1 MNKVKE
7 ARSILRSDYW
17 SEFGKLETDQKKGV
31 PAPPP
36 QKHYPKNAELV
47 ELVPLA
53 KITVGITP
61 LKDVID
67 KRRSRR
73 RFIETPLTLEELSYL
88 LWSTQG
94 VQVLDPNGVRN
105 LRTVPSAG
113 CRHSFETYLVINRV
127 LGVKPGLYRYLFLD
141 HKLLFMSGESGF
153 DEKITEA
160 CNNQRFIKD
169 AAVVFVWTTIPYRT
183 EWRYGPFIAKIIAI
197 DAGHMCQNLYLASES
212 IGAGTCGIGAYD
224 QVKVDAFLGVDG
236 LEELTIYI
244 APVGKI

>member
-1 MNKVKE
+1 MTNVKE
-7 ARSILRSDYW
+7 ARSILRSDHW
-17 SEFGKLETDQKKGV
+17 SEFGKQETDQKKGV
-31 PAPPP
+31 PAPPA
-36 QKHYPKNAELV
+36 QKPYPKNAELV
-47 ELVPLA
+47 ELMQLA
-53 KITVGITP
+53 KITVGVTP

-73 RFIETPLTLEELSYL
+73 RFTETPLTLEELSYL

-127 LGVKPGLYRYLFLD
+127 RGVKPGLYRYLPLD
-141 HKLLFMSGESGF
+141 HKLLYISGESGL

-169 AAVVFVWTTIPYRT
+169 AAVVFVWTTIPYRM
-183 EWRYGPFIAKIIAI
+183 EWRYSFIAPKIIAI

-212 IGAGTCGIGAYD
+212 IGAGTCGIGAYN
-224 QVKVDAFLGVDG
+224 QAKVDAFLGVDG